1 MTLLDLN
8 TPRRIEAIHAE
19 VVHIYVD
26 ASFDRLKYSGLG
38 GMVVDSTGKTLF
50 FFSEEVNATTLES
63 IMSKGQK
70 TVIQELEM
78 MAVLAAL
85 QSWSDFLK
93 QRRTVLF
100 TDSESVRGSF
110 LKTWSANKDSDDMVD
125 LIFKVEES
133 FGVPVWIERVPS
145 QSNPADVLSRETLTE
160 FEGATRV
167 RVCPSEIWS
176 SLAK

>member
-1 MTLLDLN
+1 MLTLNIL
-8 TPRRIEAIHAE
+8 RRVEATQAE

-38 GMVVDSTGKTLF
+38 GMLVDMSGNILL
-50 FFSEEVNATTLES
+50 FFSEEVDADTLDS
-63 IMSKGQK
+63 IMAKGQK
-70 TVIQELEM
+70 TVIQELET

-85 QSWSDFLK
+85 QSWSVFLK

-133 FGVPVWIERVPS
+133 FGVPVWIERVPR

-160 FEGATRV
+160 FKGATRV
-167 RVCPSEIWS
+167 RVSPREIWS
-176 SLAK
+176 SLPK